1 MAKVS
6 DLKNSKFLTKED
18 VDPPVRVTIAGWDQ
32 VDVSLEAEPEK
43 MRYTLSFKEL
53 EKSMVLNNT
62 NGLRIQKITG
72 TDNFDNWVGKEI
84 ILFNDETVMFGKD
97 MVGGLRVQI
106 PQQQVPEAVRPATT
120 HVGDEP
126 PPATDEEAA
135 KNETDQI
142 PF

>member
-32 VDVSLEAEPEK
+32 IDVSLESEPEK
-43 MRYTLSFKEL
+43 MRFTLNFKEL

-72 TDNFDNWVGKEI
+72 TDDFDNWVGKEI

-106 PQQQVPEAVRPATT
+106 PQPQAVRPAESR
-120 HVGDEP
+120 VDDSP
-126 PPATDEEAA
+126 AATDEEAA
-135 KNETDQI
+135 RSAPEEDCPI
-142 PF
+142 